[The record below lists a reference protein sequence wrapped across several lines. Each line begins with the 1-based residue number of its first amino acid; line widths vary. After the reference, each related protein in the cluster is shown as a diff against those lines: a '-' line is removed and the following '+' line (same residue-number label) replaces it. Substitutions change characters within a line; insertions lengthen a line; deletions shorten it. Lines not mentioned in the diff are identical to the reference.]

1 MLGYIYACVNK
12 QSVNPMFWERNGLTL
27 SYSF

>member
-1 MLGYIYACVNK
+1 MFGSIYGFVNT
-12 QSVNPMFWERNGLTL
+12 QSVNPMFWEHNGLTL